1 MGCGLDV
8 GVGVELNNVKVTSYI
23 AEYPFLRKMCQLIK
37 YHPAICAVRLHLVY
51 REPYFTTK
59 QGGKI
64 ENNGIAIFGTVNP
77 KL

>member
-1 MGCGLDV
+1 
-8 GVGVELNNVKVTSYI
+8 
-23 AEYPFLRKMCQLIK
+23 MCQLIK

-64 ENNGIAIFGTVNP
+64 ENNGIAIFWNSKPEALKRESLLNTFGDGCLNIVDIIT
-77 KL
+77 KI